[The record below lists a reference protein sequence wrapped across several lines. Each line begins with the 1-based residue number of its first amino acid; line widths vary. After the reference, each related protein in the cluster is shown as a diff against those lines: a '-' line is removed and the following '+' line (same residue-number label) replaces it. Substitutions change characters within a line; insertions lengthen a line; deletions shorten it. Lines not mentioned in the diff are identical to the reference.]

1 MFCQD
6 FCGEN
11 LKTNSVFGLVFLEWI
26 GQALNVERIFM
37 ANKMTYSEL
46 VKRVSRPGAV
56 MVGLST
62 LTDAKARKTGNTI
75 GTIFKQSR
83 GVGIVGAD
91 YENAVRREGERQG
104 ANEAAEFKAESRPW
118 GEWLVPSKVA
128 THKGRLY
135 LRTQSA
141 PRQRKVSPWKV
152 RAYRDAS
159 GKFLSPDA
167 VKPFL
172 PEKTDSAR
180 QTEVGLQAKI
190 EVREFAFDSIQK
202 VRIDGKTFELV
213 AD

>member
-1 MFCQD
+1 
-6 FCGEN
+6 
-11 LKTNSVFGLVFLEWI
+11 
-26 GQALNVERIFM
+26 M

-46 VKRVSRPGAV
+46 VARVSRPGTV

-62 LTDAKARKTGNTI
+62 LTDAKAKKTGNPF
-75 GTIFKQSR
+75 GTVFKQSR

-104 ANEAAEFKAESRPW
+104 AKEAASFQAESRPW
-118 GEWLVPSKVA
+118 GQWVIPSKVA
-128 THKGRLY
+128 THNGKLY

-159 GKFLSPDA
+159 GKFLSPET

-172 PEKTDSAR
+172 PEKGDSAR
-180 QTEVGLQAKI
+180 QTAVGLEAKI
-190 EVREFAFDSIQK
+190 EVREFGFDSIK
-202 VRIDGKTFELV
+202 KIRIDGRTFELIP
-213 AD
+213 D

>member
-1 MFCQD
+1 
-6 FCGEN
+6 
-11 LKTNSVFGLVFLEWI
+11 
-26 GQALNVERIFM
+26 M

-46 VKRVSRPGAV
+46 VRRVSRPGTV

-62 LTDAKARKTGNTI
+62 LTDAKAKKTGNTI

-104 ANEAAEFKAESRPW
+104 ASEAAEFKAESRPW
-118 GEWLVPSKVA
+118 GEWLIPSKVA

-141 PRQRKVSPWKV
+141 PRQRKASPWKV
-152 RAYRDAS
+152 NAYRDAS
-159 GKFLSPDA
+159 GKFLSPET

-180 QTEVGLQAKI
+180 QTAIGLGEKI
-190 EVREFAFDSIQK
+190 EVREFAFDSIRK
-202 VRIDGKTFELV
+202 VRIDGRTFDLIP
-213 AD
+213 D